1 MSAARVGEHSEVE
14 WKFVKRSPCAAMRSM
29 VGVGMT
35 PPKVLG
41 APKPWSSVMMSS
53 TLGAPFGGTTRGGH
67 HAFDSDAFSLIT
79 PPNAG
84 SGGGSCLPVIVVVAS
99 GEPGTPVTCWA
110 GAEPQPRARRHVPVN
125 RLRLIFMAK
134 TLPLRAVLYGKGA
147 RRFLR
152 LLALSPPPLMQIKS
166 LRTLW

>member
-1 MSAARVGEHSEVE
+1 
-14 WKFVKRSPCAAMRSM
+14 MRSM

-67 HAFDSDAFSLIT
+67 QGFDSDAFSLIT

-84 SGGGSCLPVIVVVAS
+84 SGGGSCLPGIVVVAS

-110 GAEPQPRARRHVPVN
+110 DVETQPKARSAAAAAKALER
-125 RLRLIFMAK
+125 IFIF
-134 TLPLRAVLYGKGA
+134 P
-147 RRFLR
+147 
-152 LLALSPPPLMQIKS
+152 SS
-166 LRTLW
+166 H

>member
-1 MSAARVGEHSEVE
+1 
-14 WKFVKRSPCAAMRSM
+14 MRSM

-41 APKPWSSVMMSS
+41 AQNPWSSVMMSS

-110 GAEPQPRARRHVPVN
+110 NAETQLKARRPAAVSM
-125 RLRLIFMAK
+125 LRRI
-134 TLPLRAVLYGKGA
+134 
-147 RRFLR
+147 
-152 LLALSPPPLMQIKS
+152 S
-166 LRTLW
+166 